1 MKLKKAII
9 GITSTICTFSML
21 AVAPANSYAE
31 ELENELIEQEVQII
45 APNITQYTCYP
56 AIQCGKPGTTY
67 TRQIADMTNVYLMNG
82 ALIGL
87 SGFLGGNLVAA
98 GSFIAGTYYSV
109 ASAYWKPMSMIIT
122 YSSGTPGG
130 VSKVVMYSQK
140 NFKGKS
146 QTKYR

>member
-1 MKLKKAII
+1 
-9 GITSTICTFSML
+9 ML

-45 APNITQYTCYP
+45 SPNITQYTCYP

-98 GSFIAGTYYSV
+98 GSFIAGTYYS
-109 ASAYWKPMSMIIT
+109 